1 MISSF
6 DCKNISFATP
16 IVSEDDELSIK
27 FHDIKF
33 DEIVDSF
40 QFKSIYSRE
49 EKIFKTEPIIRYK
62 KLNLKNRLEKQ
73 GYVK

>member
-16 IVSEDDELSIK
+16 MVSDDEELTIK

-33 DEIVDSF
+33 DETVDTF
-40 QFKSIYSRE
+40 QFKSVYSRE
-49 EKIFKTEPIIRYK
+49 EKSFKTEPIIRYE
-62 KLNLKNRLEKQ
+62 KN
-73 GYVK
+73 